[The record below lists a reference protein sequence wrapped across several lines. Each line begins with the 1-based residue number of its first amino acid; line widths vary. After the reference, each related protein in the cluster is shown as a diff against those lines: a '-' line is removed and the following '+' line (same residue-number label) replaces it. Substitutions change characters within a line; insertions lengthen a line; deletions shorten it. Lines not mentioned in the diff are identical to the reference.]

1 MAKAFFDKNH
11 KQLYKVWGDE
21 NVDLHNLDVSF
32 YIEKDISDSD
42 FQDIRRDIKKPVLS
56 GDSVVME
63 EPVDNIGIKDEDR
76 FKKAIQDRLTAINN
90 FLTNNESHPWH
101 DAISEYKTALE
112 AIDSSSITYPYKKT
126 IEQYCEENSI
136 TYYHP
141 LQIP

>member
-11 KQLYKVWGDE
+11 KQLYRVWGDE
-21 NVDLHNLDVSF
+21 SADLHNLDVSF
-32 YIEKDISDSD
+32 YIEKDMTESD
-42 FQDIRRDIKKPVLS
+42 FQDVRRGVKIPVLS
-56 GDSVVME
+56 GDNLTWEVPTM
-63 EPVDNIGIKDEDR
+63 DIGIKDADR
-76 FKKAIQDRLTAINN
+76 FKKEIQDRVIAITH